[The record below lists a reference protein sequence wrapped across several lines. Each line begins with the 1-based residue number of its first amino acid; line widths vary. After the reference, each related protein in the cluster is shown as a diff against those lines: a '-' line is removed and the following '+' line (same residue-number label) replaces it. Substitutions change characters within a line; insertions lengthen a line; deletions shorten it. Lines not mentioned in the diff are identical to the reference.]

1 MSYVVGVDV
10 STTGVKAIVIDEHG
24 DVVGSALT
32 EHPWSTPRPL
42 WVEQDP
48 HDWWN
53 GTCRSVQLVL
63 EQTGI
68 PSQEI
73 VGVGLTG
80 QMHGLTLLDKASRV
94 MRPAILWNDQRTQEQ
109 CDRIRSVFGKKELIA
124 LTGNDALAGFTLP
137 KLLWVKDREP
147 DVYERVAH
155 VLLPKDYVRFRLTG
169 AFATDLAGAS
179 GTLMLDVAKRDWA
192 KPVLDRLG
200 ISHDW
205 LPPTHEGPESTG
217 QVTEEASERTG
228 IPVGTPVFAGA
239 GDQAAQAIGVGAS
252 HPGTVAITLGTS
264 GVVFAPTDR
273 PVVEPEG
280 RLHAF
285 CHAVPGRWTLMGVML
300 SAAGSLRWF
309 RDEFVPSESFD
320 LLTQEASHVPV
331 GSNGLLFLPYLTG
344 ERMPHADPR
353 ARGAFVGLT
362 VRHDRAALTRAVL
375 EGVSFG
381 LREGLELLSAAGVDQ
396 TTEVRVSG
404 GGARSPLW
412 RQIVADALGRE
423 LMLVNTV
430 EGAAYGA
437 ALLAGVGAGVWS
449 TVDEACSD
457 TIRIKETVEPQKE
470 STARYDDMFSLYKQL
485 YPALRQT
492 SHALSRYAESC

>member
-10 STTGVKAIVIDEHG
+10 STTGVKAIVIDEQG
-24 DVVGSALT
+24 DVIGSVLT

-53 GTCRSVQLVL
+53 GTCHSLRLVL
-63 EQTGI
+63 QETGI
-68 PSQEI
+68 ASQDI
-73 VGVGLTG
+73 VGLGLTG
-80 QMHGLTLLDKASRV
+80 QMHGLTLLDKGNQV
-94 MRPAILWNDQRTQEQ
+94 MRPAILWNDQRTEEQ
-109 CDRIRSVFGKKELIA
+109 CNRIRSAFGKHELIA

-137 KLLWVKDREP
+137 KLLWVKDHEP

-155 VLLPKDYVRFRLTG
+155 VLLPKDYVRFKLTG
-169 AFATDLAGAS
+169 KYATDRAGAS

-192 KPVLDRLG
+192 KPVLDQVG
-200 ISHDW
+200 IPHEW
-205 LPPTHEGPESTG
+205 LPPTHEGPEITG
-217 QVTEEASERTG
+217 QVTEEAAERTG
-228 IPVGTPVFAGA
+228 IPAGTPVFAGA

-264 GVVFAPTDR
+264 GVVFASTDR

-309 RDEFVPSESFD
+309 RNELAPTESFD
-320 LLTQEASHVPV
+320 ALTQEASQVPA

-381 LREGLELLSAAGVDQ
+381 LREGLELLSAAGVDEA
-396 TTEVRVSG
+396 TEIRVSG
-404 GGARSPLW
+404 GGTRSPLW
-412 RQIVADALGRE
+412 RQILADTLGRQ
-423 LMLVNTV
+423 LMVVNTV

-437 ALLAGVGAGVWS
+437 ALLAGVGAGIWR
-449 TVDEACSD
+449 TVDEACFA
-457 TIRIKETVEPQKE
+457 TIRIKETVEPEKRA
-470 STARYDDMFSLYKQL
+470 TAQYDDVFSTYKEL
-485 YPALRQT
+485 YPALRHIC
-492 SHALSRYAESC
+492 HALSRYAEIC